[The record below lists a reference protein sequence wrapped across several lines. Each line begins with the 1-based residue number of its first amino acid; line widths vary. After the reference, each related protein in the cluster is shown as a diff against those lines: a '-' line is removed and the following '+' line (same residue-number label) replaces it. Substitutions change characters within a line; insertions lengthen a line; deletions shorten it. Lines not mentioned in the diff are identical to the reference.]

1 MCFFCQILDLM
12 IDDQKSTRVVESWEG
27 HKIILHCVVKK
38 VLHDAPVRFYWLQ
51 QNRTLPGPQTSWKTL
66 GQVSL
71 VTVNDQDFE
80 PVTCAAETEATTQ
93 RMEINIKRLCK
104 CRFSAFLCLLTS
116 CHVTSWTIFGKSLC
130 PKRGWSFAKVLD
142 LLRVLPS
149 STPPPLL

>member
-1 MCFFCQILDLM
+1 M

-80 PVTCAAETEATTQ
+80 PVTCVAETEATTQ

-104 CRFSAFLCLLTS
+104 YRFSTVSALKEVGHLQRCWTCSEFSRVQLLDHS
-116 CHVTSWTIFGKSLC
+116 CKELGLPPANCNSKSYY
-130 PKRGWSFAKVLD
+130 VL
-142 LLRVLPS
+142 LNYLF
-149 STPPPLL
+149 

>member
-1 MCFFCQILDLM
+1 MCFFFQILDLM

-104 CRFSAFLCLLTS
+104 CRFSAFLFL
-116 CHVTSWTIFGKSLC
+116 
-130 PKRGWSFAKVLD
+130 
-142 LLRVLPS
+142 
-149 STPPPLL
+149 